1 MPVTP
6 SVSSP
11 SDRDDGAFRPR
22 FPMASARR
30 DRFRTGLLHRCKSCA
45 TVSANEFT
53 SNNEVNT
60 RMSGAMTRRRL
71 LTLGGGLAVAGGTSA
86 CSSPLASGLT
96 GSQPDPADVVFWN
109 LFTGGDGANMVRME
123 DAFRRDHRGTTVEA
137 TILGWGNPYYTK
149 LALATASGTP
159 PDVGISHLS
168 RLPLLA
174 AAGLLEPVGAAGLSD
189 LGVTA
194 DRFTPAA
201 WNKAT
206 VDGTVYAV
214 PLDTHPFVLFYN
226 VDLARRAGL
235 LDAAGDGLKPM
246 KGKDDFV
253 DALKAMKD
261 AGASY
266 GAAMSI
272 TADPSTAWRCFSMV
286 YSGLAGP
293 VVTDS
298 GTTVDIVDDA
308 MEETFA
314 FLRGLTARGLM
325 PENLNGSGANVL
337 FSTGKAGF
345 LFDGEWQIP
354 SYRLVKDL
362 SFDVVPFPALLGPKP
377 VAYADSHALVVPR
390 NHRRSPVRAARAAQF
405 IRSLLDN
412 SATWAHGGHVPAWLP
427 IQRSKEFLGQSP
439 QRNYVQAA
447 FDARY
452 DPVAWYTGAGSDFQ
466 NTVGGTIIEVLAGR
480 LGPRK
485 AVDAMRADLRRYTT
499 ARPPVTMK

>member
-1 MPVTP
+1 
-6 SVSSP
+6 
-11 SDRDDGAFRPR
+11 
-22 FPMASARR
+22 
-30 DRFRTGLLHRCKSCA
+30 
-45 TVSANEFT
+45 
-53 SNNEVNT
+53 
-60 RMSGAMTRRRL
+60 MSGAMTRRRL
-71 LTLGGGLAVAGGTSA
+71 LALGGGLALTGGLSA

-96 GSQPDPADVVFWN
+96 GAQPDTADVIFWN
-109 LFTGGDGANMVRME
+109 LFTGGDGANMVLME
-123 DAFRRDHRGTTVEA
+123 NAFRKEHPGVTVEA
-137 TILGWGNPYYTK
+137 TVLGWGNPYYTK

-174 AAGLLEPVGAAGLSD
+174 AAGLLEPIENAGVGD

-201 WNKAT
+201 WKKAT
-206 VDGTVYAV
+206 VNGTVYAV
-214 PLDTHPFVLFYN
+214 PLDTHPFVLYYN
-226 VDLARRAGL
+226 VDLAKKAGL
-235 LDAAGDGLKPM
+235 LDTSGNALKPM
-246 KGKDDFV
+246 KGKAQFV

-272 TADPSTAWRCFSMV
+272 TADPATAWRYFSMV

-298 GTTVDIVDDA
+298 GTAVDIDADA

-314 FLRGLTARGLM
+314 FMQSITGPGLM
-325 PENLNGSGANVL
+325 PKELNGSGANVL

-354 SYRLVKDL
+354 SYRLVKGL
-362 SFDVVPFPALLGPKP
+362 HFNVVPFPALLGPEP

-390 NHRRSPVRAARAAQF
+390 NPRRSSARTAQAARF
-405 IRSLLDN
+405 IKSLLDH
-412 SATWAHGGHVPAWLP
+412 SATWAQGGHVPAWLP
-427 IQRSKEFLGQSP
+427 VQRSKGFLGQSP

-447 FDARY
+447 FDAQY

-466 NTVGGTIIEVLAGR
+466 NTVGATIIEVLAGR

-485 AVDAMRADLRRYTT
+485 AVAAMRADLKRYTT

>member
-1 MPVTP
+1 
-6 SVSSP
+6 
-11 SDRDDGAFRPR
+11 
-22 FPMASARR
+22 
-30 DRFRTGLLHRCKSCA
+30 
-45 TVSANEFT
+45 
-53 SNNEVNT
+53 
-60 RMSGAMTRRRL
+60 MSGALARRRFL
-71 LTLGGGLAVAGGTSA
+71 ALGGLALSGGLAAA

-96 GSQPDPADVVFWN
+96 GSQPDTADVIFWN
-109 LFTGGDGANMVRME
+109 LFTGGDGANMVLME
-123 DAFRRDHRGTTVEA
+123 DAFRKAYPRTSVEA

-174 AAGLLEPVGAAGLSD
+174 ASGLLEPIADTGLTGM
-189 LGVTA
+189 GVTP

-201 WNKAT
+201 WKKAT

-226 VDLARRAGL
+226 IDLARKAGL
-235 LDAAGDGLKPM
+235 LNAAGDDLKPM
-246 KGKDDFV
+246 SGAEDFTG
-253 DALKAMKD
+253 ALKAMKD
-261 AGASY
+261 AGAQY

-272 TADPSTAWRCFSMV
+272 TADPSTAWRFFSMI

-298 GTTVDIVDDA
+298 GTKISIDAAA

-314 FLRGLTARGLM
+314 FMRSLTSGGLM
-325 PENLNGSGANVL
+325 PSSLNGSGANAL

-354 SYRLVKDL
+354 SYRLVKG
-362 SFDVVPFPALLGPKP
+362 FRFNVVPFPALLGPKP
-377 VAYADSHALVVPR
+377 VAYADSHALVIPH
-390 NHRRSPVRAARAAQF
+390 NPRRSAGRTRNAALF
-405 IRSLLDN
+405 VRSLLDN
-412 SATWAHGGHVPAWLP
+412 SAIWAHGGHVPAWLP
-427 IQRSKEFLGQSP
+427 TQRSKAFLDQSP

-447 FDARY
+447 FSAVY

-466 NTVGGTIIEVLAGR
+466 NTVGATIIDVLAGR
-480 LGPRK
+480 TGPK
-485 AVDAMRADLRRYTT
+485 AAVSAMRGDLKRYTT
-499 ARPPVTMK
+499 ARPPVRMK

>member
-1 MPVTP
+1 
-6 SVSSP
+6 
-11 SDRDDGAFRPR
+11 
-22 FPMASARR
+22 
-30 DRFRTGLLHRCKSCA
+30 
-45 TVSANEFT
+45 
-53 SNNEVNT
+53 
-60 RMSGAMTRRRL
+60 MTRRRL
-71 LTLGGGLAVAGGTSA
+71 LALGGGLALTGGLSA

-96 GSQPDPADVVFWN
+96 GSQPDAADVIFWN
-109 LFTGGDGANMVRME
+109 LFTGGDGANMVLME
-123 DAFRRDHRGTTVEA
+123 DAFRTSHPGVSLEA

-174 AAGLLEPVGAAGLSD
+174 AAGLLEPVDEVGVTD
-189 LGVTA
+189 LGITA

-201 WNKAT
+201 WKKAT

-226 VDLARRAGL
+226 VDLARKAGL
-235 LDAAGDGLKPM
+235 LDASGDGLKPM
-246 KGKDDFV
+246 ARSTDFI

-272 TADPSTAWRCFSMV
+272 TADPSTAWRYFSMI

-298 GTTVDIVDDA
+298 GTATDIDAPA

-314 FLRGLTARGLM
+314 FMQSLTGPGLM
-325 PENLNGSGANVL
+325 PKELNGSGANVL

-354 SYRLVKDL
+354 SYRLVKGL
-362 SFDVVPFPALLGPKP
+362 HFNVVPFPALLGPKP

-390 NHRRSPVRAARAAQF
+390 NPGRSAARTALAARF
-405 IRSLLDN
+405 IRSVLDH

-427 IQRSKEFLGQSP
+427 IQRSKGFLDQSP

-447 FDARY
+447 FNAQY

-466 NTVGGTIIEVLAGR
+466 NTVGATIIEVLAGR
-480 LGPRK
+480 LGPAG
-485 AVDAMRADLRRYTT
+485 AVAAMRADLGRYTT

>member
-1 MPVTP
+1 
-6 SVSSP
+6 
-11 SDRDDGAFRPR
+11 
-22 FPMASARR
+22 
-30 DRFRTGLLHRCKSCA
+30 
-45 TVSANEFT
+45 
-53 SNNEVNT
+53 
-60 RMSGAMTRRRL
+60 MSGAMARRRFL
-71 LTLGGGLAVAGGTSA
+71 ALGGGLTLAGGLSA

-96 GSQPDPADVVFWN
+96 GSQPNTADVIFWN
-109 LFTGGDGANMVRME
+109 LFTGGDGANMTLME
-123 DAFRRDHRGTTVEA
+123 NAFRTAHPGTTVEA

-174 AAGLLEPVGAAGLSD
+174 AAGLLEPVAETGVTE
-189 LGVTA
+189 LGVTP

-201 WNKAT
+201 WKKAT
-206 VDGTVYAV
+206 VNGTAYAV

-226 VDLARRAGL
+226 VDLAKKAGL
-235 LDAAGDGLKPM
+235 LNAAGDGLKPM
-246 KGKDDFV
+246 KGRAAFT
-253 DALKAMKD
+253 DAVKAMQE
-261 AGASY
+261 AGAQY

-272 TADPSTAWRCFSMV
+272 TADPSTAWRWFSMI

-293 VVTDS
+293 VVTGS
-298 GTTVDIVDDA
+298 GTTIDIDTEA
-308 MEETFA
+308 MQETFD
-314 FLRGLTARGLM
+314 FMQGLTRTGLM
-325 PENLNGSGANVL
+325 PKSLNGSGANAL

-354 SYRLVKDL
+354 SYRLVKGL
-362 SFDVVPFPALLGPKP
+362 HFNVVPFPALLGPEP

-390 NHRRSPVRAARAAQF
+390 NPKRSPARTAHAAQF
-405 IRSLLDN
+405 IKSLLDN

-427 IQRSKEFLGQSP
+427 SQRSKAFLGQSP

-447 FDARY
+447 FNARY

-466 NTVGGTIIEVLAGR
+466 NTVGATVIEVLAGR
-480 LGPRK
+480 LGPKK
-485 AVDAMRADLRRYTT
+485 AVGAMRADLKRYTT